1 MELKELKGY
10 ELIEEREL
18 KDIKSKGYVLR
29 HKKTKARVVVISNDD
44 DNKCFGIGFRTPPKD
59 STGVAHIIEHSVLEG
74 SESFPVKDPFVEL
87 CKSSLNTFL
96 NALTFPDKTLYPVAS
111 CNDLDLHNLIH
122 VYMDAV
128 LRPNIYKN
136 KFIFLQEGWRYEM
149 ESEDDELKINGIV
162 YNEMKGAF
170 SNVDDIMD
178 RYSRRSLY
186 PDTVYGIESGG
197 DPKCIPDLTYEQ
209 FLDFHRRYYHP
220 SNSYIYLYGN
230 VDAAKELDFID
241 KEYLDNYEYLE
252 IDSKITPQPE
262 FKNPRKEVVEYPI
275 SEEES
280 EEGNFHYT
288 MNYSIETS
296 LESVLMDAVDV
307 LDYALCSV
315 PGAPLKEALIK
326 AGIGDDVYSS
336 FESGIY
342 QPYFSIVAKGCNE
355 EDKDE
360 LEKIV
365 NETLKNL
372 AANGIDKKA
381 LKAGLNYYE
390 FRYREADYGSD
401 PKGLMYGI
409 QMFDSWLYDDTDPFM
424 NILRNATYEFLK
436 KQVDTDYFE
445 KLIEKYFINNVHSS
459 FVEFKPVKGLVAK
472 DEEALKEKL
481 RGIKENLSKDEM
493 AAIIKQTMDLK
504 GWQEE
509 EDTPE
514 ALATIPMLSK
524 KDLKREARR
533 FVNEERDERGV
544 KTLFHNVYTNEI
556 AYLRMV
562 FDVSCPQEDLPYLAL
577 YKNIIGLV
585 NTKNYNYGE
594 LFSEIHLATGGI
606 SPVLNIYPRVDSDR
620 TTFTFDMKA
629 SVMYDNIERAFELL
643 KEIMFTS
650 DFTDK
655 ERLRELINE
664 IYARFQSSIMSAGHV
679 FAYLRS
685 LSGISKAAYI
695 NDVTDGLGFFECLE
709 RWYKD
714 FDECADEII
723 AKIDKV
729 SKDLFCIDNVM
740 LDITCDEEGYRK
752 TVKAMPIL
760 FDAFYPAMGPKEEPK
775 LKLKSTKQGLK
786 NSAQIQYVACG
797 GNFKDRGLSYTG
809 VINVLKVIL
818 SYDYLWS
825 EVRVKG
831 GAYGCMNIISRN
843 GDGCFVSYRDPNLKE
858 TIEAFENC
866 ADYIA
871 EFDEDD
877 MALTKYIISA
887 IGNLDTPLTPAA
899 RGFNSLSAYMSGIT
913 DEMVQRERE
922 QVIDATVEDIRKCS
936 ELIQGF
942 MEDHT
947 LCVVGNAGKI
957 EENKELFDD
966 TKTIFTV

>member
-10 ELIEEREL
+10 ELLGERDL
-18 KDIKSKGYVLR
+18 KDINSKGYILR
-29 HKKTKARVVVISNDD
+29 HRKTKARVAVILNDD
-44 DNKCFGIGFRTPPKD
+44 DNKCFSIGFKTPPKD

-74 SESFPVKDPFVEL
+74 SEKFPVKDPFVEL

-128 LRPNIYKN
+128 LRPNIYRN

-149 ESEDDELKINGIV
+149 ESREDELTINGIV

-178 RYSRRSLY
+178 RYSRTSLY

-209 FLDFHRRYYHP
+209 FLDFHGKYYHP

-241 KEYLDNYEYLE
+241 KEYLDKYDYLE
-252 IDSKITPQPE
+252 IDSSIDSEPH
-262 FKNPRKEVVEYPI
+262 FASPRSEVIDYPI

-280 EEGNFHYT
+280 EEGTYNFT

-296 LESVLMDAVDV
+296 LDSILMDAVDV

-326 AGIGDDVYSS
+326 AGIGDDVYST

-342 QPYFSIVAKGCNE
+342 QPYFSIVAKGCNG
-355 EDKDE
+355 EDRDE
-360 LEKIV
+360 FEKIV
-365 NETLKNL
+365 KDTLKDL
-372 AANGIDKKA
+372 ADNGIDKKA
-381 LKAGLNYYE
+381 LRAGLNYYE
-390 FRYREADYGSD
+390 FKYREADYGSD

-409 QMFDSWLYDDTDPFM
+409 QMLDSWLYDDAEPFM
-424 NILRNATYEFLK
+424 NILRNDSYDFLK

-445 KLIEKYFINNVHSS
+445 NLIRKYFVENTHAS
-459 FVEFKPVKGLVAK
+459 FVAFKPVKGLVAK
-472 DEEALKEKL
+472 DEEALRDKL
-481 RGIKENLSKDEM
+481 AHIKKSLSDEEIE
-493 AAIIKQTMDLK
+493 AIVKQTEDLK
-504 GWQEE
+504 KWQEE

-524 KDLKREARR
+524 SDLNREARK
-533 FVNEERDERGV
+533 FINEEREANGI
-544 KTLFHNVYTNEI
+544 KTLFHDVYTNKI
-556 AYLRMV
+556 AYLRLV
-562 FDVSCPQEDLPYLAL
+562 FDVSVPQEDLPYLAL

-585 NTKNYNYGE
+585 NTQNYNYGE

-606 SPVLNIYPRVDSDR
+606 SSVLNIYPRVDSDT
-620 TTFTFDMKA
+620 TTFTYDMKA
-629 SVMYDNIERAFELL
+629 RVMYDKVDRAFELL
-643 KEIMFTS
+643 KEIMFDS
-650 DFTDK
+650 DFKDK
-655 ERLRELINE
+655 DRLRELINE
-664 IYARFQSSIMSAGHV
+664 LYARFQSSIMSAGHV

-685 LSGISKAAYI
+685 LTGTSKAAYI
-695 NDVTDGLGFFECLE
+695 NDVTDGMGFFENLE

-714 FDECADEII
+714 FDSCVDEII
-723 AKIDKV
+723 SKIDTI
-729 SKDLFCIDNVM
+729 SKDLFRADNLL
-740 LDITCDEEGYRK
+740 LDITCDEEGYEK
-752 TVKAMPIL
+752 VVKALPIFTKAL
-760 FDAFYPAMGPKEEPK
+760 YSADKPKAEPK
-775 LKLKSTKQGLK
+775 LTLKNEKQGLK
-786 NSAQIQYVACG
+786 NSAQVQYVACG
-797 GNFKDRGLSYTG
+797 GNFREKGIEYTG

-866 ADYIA
+866 ADYIESFEA
-871 EFDEDD
+871 DD
-877 MALTKYIISA
+877 LELTKYIISA
-887 IGNLDTPLTPAA
+887 IGNLDTPLTPAT
-899 RGFNSLSAYMSGIT
+899 RGFNSLSAYMTGIT
-913 DEMVQRERE
+913 DELIQKERE
-922 QVIDATVEDIRKCS
+922 QVIDATVSDIRKCAG
-936 ELIQGF
+936 LIRAF
-942 MEDHT
+942 MDDHS

-957 EENKELFDD
+957 EESKELFDV
-966 TKTIFTV
+966 TKNIFTV

>member
-10 ELIEEREL
+10 ELLGERDL
-18 KDIKSKGYVLR
+18 KDINSKGYILR
-29 HKKTKARVVVISNDD
+29 HRKTKARVAVILNDD
-44 DNKCFGIGFRTPPKD
+44 DNKCFSIGFKTPPKD

-74 SESFPVKDPFVEL
+74 SEKFPVKDPFVEL

-128 LRPNIYKN
+128 LRPNIYRN

-149 ESEDDELKINGIV
+149 ESREDELTINGIV

-178 RYSRRSLY
+178 RYSRTSLY

-209 FLDFHRRYYHP
+209 FLDFHGKYYHP

-241 KEYLDNYEYLE
+241 KEYLDKYDYLE
-252 IDSKITPQPE
+252 IDSSIDSEPH
-262 FKNPRKEVVEYPI
+262 FASPRSEVIDYPI

-280 EEGNFHYT
+280 EEGNYNFT

-296 LESVLMDAVDV
+296 LDSILMDAVDV

-326 AGIGDDVYSS
+326 AGIGDDVYST

-342 QPYFSIVAKGCNE
+342 QPYFSIVAKGCNG
-355 EDKDE
+355 EDRDE
-360 LEKIV
+360 FEKIV
-365 NETLKNL
+365 KDTLKDL
-372 AANGIDKKA
+372 ADNGIDKKA
-381 LKAGLNYYE
+381 LRAGLNYYE
-390 FRYREADYGSD
+390 FKYREADYGSD

-409 QMFDSWLYDDTDPFM
+409 QMLDSWLYDDAEPFT
-424 NILRNATYEFLK
+424 NILRNDSYDFLK

-445 KLIEKYFINNVHSS
+445 NLIRKYFIENTHAS
-459 FVEFKPVKGLVAK
+459 FVAFKPVKGLVAK
-472 DEEALKEKL
+472 DEEALRDKL
-481 RGIKENLSKDEM
+481 AHIKKSLSDEEIE
-493 AAIIKQTMDLK
+493 AIVKQTEDLK
-504 GWQEE
+504 KWQEE

-524 KDLKREARR
+524 SDLNREARK
-533 FVNEERDERGV
+533 FINEEREANGI
-544 KTLFHNVYTNEI
+544 KTLFHDVYTNKI
-556 AYLRMV
+556 AYLRLV
-562 FDVSCPQEDLPYLAL
+562 FDVSVPQEDLPYLAL

-606 SPVLNIYPRVDSDR
+606 SSVLNIYPRVDSDT
-620 TTFTFDMKA
+620 TTFTYDMKA
-629 SVMYDNIERAFELL
+629 RVMYDKVDRAFELL
-643 KEIMFTS
+643 KEIMFDS
-650 DFTDK
+650 DFKDK
-655 ERLRELINE
+655 DRLRELINE
-664 IYARFQSSIMSAGHV
+664 LYARFQSSIMSAGHV

-685 LSGISKAAYI
+685 LTGTSKAAYI
-695 NDVTDGLGFFECLE
+695 NDVTDGMGFFENLE

-714 FDECADEII
+714 FDSCVDEII
-723 AKIDKV
+723 SKIDTI
-729 SKDLFCIDNVM
+729 SKDLFRADNLL
-740 LDITCDEEGYRK
+740 LDITCDEEGYEK
-752 TVKAMPIL
+752 VVKALPIFTKAL
-760 FDAFYPAMGPKEEPK
+760 YSADKPKAEPK
-775 LKLKSTKQGLK
+775 LTLKNEKQGLK
-786 NSAQIQYVACG
+786 NSAQVQYVACG
-797 GNFKDRGLSYTG
+797 GNFREKGIEYTG

-843 GDGCFVSYRDPNLKE
+843 GDGCFVSHRDPNLKE

-866 ADYIA
+866 ADYIESFEA
-871 EFDEDD
+871 DD
-877 MALTKYIISA
+877 LELT
-887 IGNLDTPLTPAA
+887 
-899 RGFNSLSAYMSGIT
+899 
-913 DEMVQRERE
+913 
-922 QVIDATVEDIRKCS
+922 
-936 ELIQGF
+936 
-942 MEDHT
+942 
-947 LCVVGNAGKI
+947 
-957 EENKELFDD
+957 
-966 TKTIFTV
+966 